1 MMGVLKMKIK
11 NINFNIMTSALIFF
25 CGCEDKEVDSSGELN
40 SGPISVT
47 TGNVNVSDFYF
58 DLISGEEIESSDL
71 WSIAVKTEGDYN
83 MPSIFFNEDL
93 DVAVYDDLLFGD
105 VTELPSTFLDHLE
118 ADHSVFRYEGS
129 HEILSYNMEIHKVG
143 VTYPDYVYV
152 IRYSD
157 MNKIFK
163 VQFIEYLSGVTVF
176 QYSEV

>member
-1 MMGVLKMKIK
+1 M
-11 NINFNIMTSALIFF
+11 FA
-25 CGCEDKEVDSSGELN
+25 
-40 SGPISVT
+40 
-47 TGNVNVSDFYF
+47 
-58 DLISGEEIESSDL
+58 
-71 WSIAVKTEGDYN
+71 
-83 MPSIFFNEDL
+83 
-93 DVAVYDDLLFGD
+93 D

-118 ADHSVFRYEGS
+118 TDHSVFRYEGNY
-129 HEILSYNMEIHKVG
+129 EILSYNMEIHKVG